1 MFGEVA
7 LVFRGKR
14 RRDVV
19 ALTWTRLLFLSL
31 SDWDELVV
39 AFPAMLAS
47 LRSKVDENHY
57 DVSENG
63 HGDPN
68 GKKTPESAPRDKT
81 DPTSEPTTPAEAA
94 RQTLG

>member
-1 MFGEVA
+1 M
-7 LVFRGKR
+7 
-14 RRDVV
+14 
-19 ALTWTRLLFLSL
+19 
-31 SDWDELVV
+31 
-39 AFPAMLAS
+39 
-47 LRSKVDENHY
+47 RSKVDENHY

>member
-1 MFGEVA
+1 
-7 LVFRGKR
+7 
-14 RRDVV
+14 
-19 ALTWTRLLFLSL
+19 
-31 SDWDELVV
+31 
-39 AFPAMLAS
+39 MLAS

>member
-1 MFGEVA
+1 MKASGITVMESSCDA
-7 LVFRGKR
+7 LSSATSA
-14 RRDVV
+14 D
-19 ALTWTRLLFLSL
+19 L
-31 SDWDELVV
+31 
-39 AFPAMLAS
+39 
-47 LRSKVDENHY
+47 Y